1 MPRVATSARERATR
15 LSELTAQMLRRRR
28 LIMASNRGPVEFIAG
43 PNGVLT
49 PRRGSGGVV
58 TALTSVS
65 RIADVTWIAAAMS
78 DGDRAAARAARTGRV
93 AATGSSEHEK
103 LYVRFVDVP
112 RDAYHR
118 YYNIFCNPLLWFI
131 QHYMWNTP
139 RTPNISRTV
148 YDAWEHGYLP
158 VNHMFAQTIAEEAAT
173 DPVPPYVILH
183 DYHLYAAV
191 GAVREQVP
199 TAIIQHF
206 THIPWPDPR
215 YWSLLPQVMRH
226 LIYESLCAADVIGL
240 QTMRD
245 VRNFLHCCEAF
256 LDKPDVDYRRNT
268 VWYRGRLTHVRAYP
282 ISVDTETLAAFAE
295 SEEVRR
301 YDAELAPLT
310 RGKTIVR
317 VDRAEPS
324 KNILRGFRAYELLIQ
339 RYPHLRRRV
348 NFLAFIVPSRTDIG
362 VYQTYTDEIFE
373 LVEAINDEYGTPDWT
388 PVSLFYE
395 NNYAQAIAALRHYDV
410 LLVNP
415 LIDGMNLVAKEGAVV
430 NRRDGVI
437 LLSEGAGAFEQ
448 MRDHVLPVA
457 PADIEGVVRAL
468 HQALTMPKRERA
480 ARARALRRLMREAD
494 LTDWLERQFRDLVAL
509 T

>member
-1 MPRVATSARERATR
+1 
-15 LSELTAQMLRRRR
+15 MLERRR
-28 LIMASNRGPVEFIAG
+28 LIMASNRGPVEFSLTEDG
-43 PNGVLT
+43 PPVAQ
-49 PRRGSGGVV
+49 RGSGGVV
-58 TALTSVS
+58 TALTAVS
-65 RIADVTWIAAAMS
+65 RIAQVTWIAAAMS
-78 DGDRAAARAARTGRV
+78 EGDRVAARMAEGGRV
-93 AATGSSEHEK
+93 ATCSGEGQM
-103 LYVRFVDVP
+103 YVRFVEIP
-112 RDAYHR
+112 RVAYQR

-148 YDAWEHGYLP
+148 YDAWESGYLP
-158 VNHMFAQTIAEEAAT
+158 VNRQFAEAIVAET
-173 DPVPPYVILH
+173 RDDPEPPYVILH
-183 DYHLYAAV
+183 DYHLYTAV
-191 GAVREQVP
+191 GEVRERLPGAV
-199 TAIIQHF
+199 IQHF

-215 YWSLLPQVMRH
+215 YWDLLPQIMRRP
-226 LIYESLCAADVIGL
+226 IYESLCSADVVGL

-245 VRNFLHCCEAF
+245 VRNFLHSCEAF
-256 LDKPDVDYRRNT
+256 LDAPEVDYRRNT
-268 VWYRGRLTHVRAYP
+268 VWYRGHLTHVRAYP
-282 ISVDTETLAAFAE
+282 ISVDTAALEAFAE
-295 SEEVRR
+295 SDEVRR
-301 YDAELAPLT
+301 YDAELAPLV

-324 KNILRGFRAYELLIQ
+324 KNILRGFRAYELLMQ
-339 RYPHLRRRV
+339 RYPQLRRRM

-373 LVEAINDEYGTPDWT
+373 LVEAINDEYGTRDWT

-395 NNYAQAIAALRHYDV
+395 NNYAQAIAAMRHYDV

-448 MRDHVLPVA
+448 LQEHVIPLA
-457 PADIEGVVRAL
+457 PADIEGAVRAL
-468 HQALTMPKRERA
+468 HQALTMPKRARA
-480 ARARALRRLMREAD
+480 SRARALRRLVHDAD
-494 LTDWLERQFRDLVAL
+494 LNDWLERQLRDLVSL